1 MLFVVVEFVERVVQR
16 QFVRQQFGQFL
27 RVEFG
32 EFERVVQQLVEQQ
45 FVGVEFVEQ
54 FVGLAE
60 FVGKF
65 VERFVRFVL
74 VEFVG
79 QQLVVV
85 LGQFVERFVVVEL
98 VRQRRLG

>member
-1 MLFVVVEFVERVVQR
+1 M
-16 QFVRQQFGQFL
+16 
-27 RVEFG
+27 
-32 EFERVVQQLVEQQ
+32 EFERFVQQLVEQQ
-45 FVGVEFVEQ
+45 FVVVEFVEQ

-85 LGQFVERFVVVEL
+85 FGQFVERLLLVEL